1 VWTAHPCPC
10 VSPGPCADAH
20 SVLCSAWYVGGFQ
33 RWTGVWRHCASLGQV
48 LFMASQRAM
57 EPVGH
62 SGAHLLSTRLPQ
74 CDGSSSPAQGQ
85 PKQAGQ
91 GTQPPGPWEVKE
103 DPLAG
108 LATRWD
114 LARHGAVS
122 PEGQAVPGT
131 GHLQTLRSGSEPLG
145 LGEEMAA
152 RAGPEQDPGRRPREG
167 SGRKAQGWAGW
178 CAGSRPS
185 RSSQRG

>member
-1 VWTAHPCPC
+1 MGHP
-10 VSPGPCADAH
+10 
-20 SVLCSAWYVGGFQ
+20 W
-33 RWTGVWRHCASLGQV
+33 
-48 LFMASQRAM
+48 
-57 EPVGH
+57 GH
-62 SGAHLLSTRLPQ
+62 LPSTQLPQ
-74 CDGSSSPAQGQ
+74 CDGSSSSAQGQ
-85 PKQAGQ
+85 PGQAGQ
-91 GTQPPGPWEVKE
+91 GTQLPGPWEVKE
-103 DPLAG
+103 GPLAG

-114 LARHGAVS
+114 LARRGAVS

-167 SGRKAQGWAGW
+167 SGRKAQGGPVGAL
-178 CAGSRPS
+178 AARPS